1 MKHSNS
7 FPFRITPPQLEA
19 VQAIWRQLMQG
30 KLSRSILLAFGVN
43 LIIAPAVLA
52 ATGGELSHTQAYALG
67 FLGLVTVA
75 YSVYLLVVM
84 FQPERF

>member
-7 FPFRITPPQLEA
+7 SKITPPQLEA
-19 VQAIWRQLMQG
+19 VQAIWRKLIQG
-30 KLSRSILLAFGVN
+30 KISRSILLAFGVN

-52 ATGGELSHTQAYALG
+52 ATGGELSRTQAYALG

>member
-1 MKHSNS
+1 MKHFNS
-7 FPFRITPPQLEA
+7 SKITPPQLEA
-19 VQAIWRQLMQG
+19 VQSIWQQLIQR
-30 KLSRSILLAFGVN
+30 KISRSILLAFGLN

-52 ATGGELSHTQAYALG
+52 ATGGELSRTQAYALG

-75 YSVYLLVVM
+75 YSGYLLVVM